1 MNTKN
6 VKKIYSAPT
15 AHFVGDGFLVHNF
28 IPSQAGLSMEEMNP
42 FILLDYNAPH
52 YFEPSKTP
60 RGVGIHPH
68 RGFETVTFAYKGKVE
83 HQDNSGGGGIIA
95 EGDIQWMT
103 AGSGILHQ
111 EFHEKEWSEK
121 GGDFQMV
128 QLWINLPSSSKM
140 TAPQYQSISGKN
152 IPMISLPEEGGNL
165 KVIAGQY
172 KGIDGIARTFTPIH
186 ILQLSL
192 YSNKSIRL
200 EFPKHYR
207 TALLVLE
214 GEIIINDDQSV
225 KNNQLVL
232 MSYDGDEFDISS
244 SKDATVLILSALPL
258 DEPIAAYGPFVMN
271 TNEEIIQAVEDFRNG
286 RFDISQKK

>member
-60 RGVGIHPH
+60 RGVEIHPH

-83 HQDNSGGGGIIA
+83 HHDNSGGGGIIA

-140 TAPQYQSISGKN
+140 TTPQYQSISGKN
-152 IPMISLPEEGGNL
+152 IPMISLPEEGGNI

-172 KGIDGIARTFTPIH
+172 KGIDGVARTFTPIH
-186 ILQLSL
+186 IFQLSL

-200 EFPKHYR
+200 ELPKLYR

-214 GEIIINDDQSV
+214 GEIKINDDHSV

-232 MSYDGDEFDISS
+232 MSNDGDEFDISS

-258 DEPIAAYGPFVMN
+258 DEPVAAYGPFVMN

-286 RFDISQKK
+286 RFDKSQKK